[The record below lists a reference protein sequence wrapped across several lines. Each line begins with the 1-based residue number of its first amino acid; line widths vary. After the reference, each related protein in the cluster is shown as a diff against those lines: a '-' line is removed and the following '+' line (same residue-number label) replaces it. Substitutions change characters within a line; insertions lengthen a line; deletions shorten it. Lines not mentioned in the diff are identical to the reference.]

1 MRNLAYEI
9 LAAIIATTIILAVM
23 ILNTRNME
31 RSSLEERV
39 ATLEELMREK
49 SRPVI
54 YIQRGTVYN
63 SDGEV
68 VIEDRHK
75 DKDRHQD
82 TKTQRRK

>member
-23 ILNTRNME
+23 ILQTRNME

-54 YIQRGTVYN
+54 HIERGTVYN